1 MADPYNPDQIR
12 YKLTLALNNAVSE
25 PEKSLYIINESISLA
40 ERAKD
45 RLTIHLGYIIKGKYF
60 IVINQYDD
68 ALIAFNQAYVNAL
81 ETGSEM
87 QINES
92 VRFLSEVH
100 IVKNFKSESLEYLY
114 KGLELSFLLK
124 DTTSISWYMI
134 QIPEI
139 EQEVGNIVFAM
150 ESALKAKNYFESQN
164 DMVGLAK
171 TLLTLGTIHNK
182 LGNLTIS
189 RNHVQKAIELLENY
203 QHLLLYGKALLTL
216 GELLLVEN
224 RYYDAE
230 LYTIKA
236 IEIFKPLNNN
246 EYNRAKSFLGEILT
260 VTKKYHEAYKTLME
274 VSKCQKE
281 NGDFAGIS
289 HTYLRKANLYS
300 NTNQPY
306 KAIEAFNSCITYS
319 NNVGLNDL
327 TRYAYKGL
335 SQVMGSIGDYTKAY
349 QSLSQYT
356 RITDSLFNV
365 QIISKAT
372 KLEEED
378 KFNQQQKEILTK
390 ELELERGKELISQ
403 QQQKQVLLY
412 IVIALFFVIIVFAVR
427 EFIHKRQ
434 ANLVLANQKEA
445 LERQKFISES
455 RTREL
460 TDSMNY
466 AKYIQQAILRAS
478 LRIKE
483 LFPESFL
490 ILIPRDIVSGDFY
503 WVKERNN
510 RILFAL
516 ADCTGHGVPGALM
529 SIIGTYGLNSLVSEM
544 NIINP
549 GEVLNQINY
558 LFEDSLEQ
566 QKGVEIFDGMDI
578 AFCSYNPKS
587 HELKYAGANIP
598 LYILRSSDLPQ
609 PASAIISK
617 GKNHVLYQV
626 RPNKQSIGSSID
638 VVPFVTH
645 SITLLENDIIY
656 LFSDGFADQFGGP
669 HGRKFMSN
677 QLNKLICDFADLPLC
692 EHKRILEETFYSW
705 KKDAKQ
711 IDDVSFIGI
720 KISGEITTS

>member
-12 YKLTLALNNAVSE
+12 NKLTLALNNAISE
-25 PEKSLYIINESISLA
+25 PEKSLYIINESINFA

-45 RLTIHLGYIIKGKYF
+45 RSTIHLGYIIKGKYF
-60 IVINQYDD
+60 LVINQYDD

-81 ETGSEM
+81 ETGSEL

-92 VRFLSEVH
+92 VRLLSEVH
-100 IVKNFKSESLEYLY
+100 IIKNFKSESLEYLY
-114 KGLELSFLLK
+114 KGLDLSFLLK
-124 DTTSISWYMI
+124 DTLNISWYMI

-150 ESALKAKNYFESQN
+150 ESALRAKSYFESQN
-164 DMVGLAK
+164 DIVGLAK
-171 TLLTLGTIHNK
+171 TLLTLGIIHKK

-189 RNHVQKAIELLENY
+189 RDRIQNAIELLENSKN
-203 QHLLLYGKALLTL
+203 QLLFGKALLTL
-216 GELLLVEN
+216 GELLLSEN
-224 RYYDAE
+224 NFYDAE
-230 LYTIKA
+230 INTRKA
-236 IEIFKPLNNN
+236 IGIFEPLNDS

-260 VTKKYHEAYKTLME
+260 LTKKYNEADRLLLE
-274 VSKCQKE
+274 ASRCQKE
-281 NGDFAGIS
+281 NGDVVGIS
-289 HTYLRKANLYS
+289 HTYLRIANLFWK
-300 NTNQPY
+300 TNQPY
-306 KAIEAFNSCITYS
+306 KAIEAFNSCIAYS
-319 NNVGLNDL
+319 NSVGLNDL
-327 TRYAYKGL
+327 SRSAYKGL
-335 SQVMGSIGDYTKAY
+335 SQVMGSIGDYPKAY

-365 QIISKAT
+365 QIISEAT
-372 KLEEED
+372 KLEED
-378 KFNQQQKEILTK
+378 AKFNRQQQEMLTK
-390 ELELERGKELISQ
+390 EMELERGKELISQ

-445 LERQKFISES
+445 LERQKFISET

-466 AKYIQQAILRAS
+466 AKYIQQAILRTS
-478 LRIKE
+478 LRIRE
-483 LFPESFL
+483 FFPESFL

-549 GEVLNQINY
+549 GEVLNKINY

-578 AFCSYNPKS
+578 AFCSYNPQS

-598 LYILRSSDLPQ
+598 LYILRGSNLPQ

-626 RPNKQSIGSSID
+626 RPNKQSIGSNID

-656 LFSDGFADQFGGP
+656 LFSDGFADQFGGA
-669 HGRKFMSN
+669 HGRKFMTS
-677 QLNKLICDFADLPLC
+677 QLNKLICDLADLPLC

-705 KKDAKQ
+705 KRDAKQ
-711 IDDVSFIGI
+711 VDDVSFIGI
-720 KISGEITTS
+720 KISGEKI